1 MGFITKEINRQIK
14 TMEGFI
20 ETNMK
25 ETLRYYCET
34 EINKFKSSS
43 IYSKLNELASSHKFN
58 LKLDFGKAKEEKD
71 KNLYLSLSVFN
82 ENGKLVE
89 IFDDGFLTIATML
102 VLVDKKDR
110 CKFFSWQN
118 KEFIEDLNWIINQL
132 TQL

>member
-1 MGFITKEINRQIK
+1 MKEILK
-14 TMEGFI
+14 
-20 ETNMK
+20 
-25 ETLRYYCET
+25 YYCKT
-34 EINKFKSSS
+34 EINKFKNSS
-43 IYSKLNELASSHKFN
+43 IYSKLNELAASYKFN

-82 ENGKLVE
+82 ENGELVE
-89 IFDDGFLTIATML
+89 ISDDGFLTISTML

-110 CKFFSWQN
+110 YKFFSWQS